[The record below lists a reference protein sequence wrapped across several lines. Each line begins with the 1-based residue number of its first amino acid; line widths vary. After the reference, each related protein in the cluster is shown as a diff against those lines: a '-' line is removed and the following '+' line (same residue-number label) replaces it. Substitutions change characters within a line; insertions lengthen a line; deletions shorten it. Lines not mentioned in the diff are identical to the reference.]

1 MSKNMSYL
9 LFKLAPHQIQPI
21 RTSFLQRVRA
31 TAQDDLGQAIEFHTA
46 KGGEPCR
53 DVLRRA
59 KAGEKLI
66 LASYCPFNIAGPYKE
81 YGPIFVLAE
90 DHEETPDLD
99 RLSCS
104 ATIADSCYL
113 QAQFVLRAYSE
124 QERIVDACVSSPEK
138 AEGDLA
144 RLFSRPEVAF
154 ILIRFAA
161 YGCYAARIN
170 R

>member
-1 MSKNMSYL
+1 MSDL
-9 LFKLAPHQIQPI
+9 LFKLSPHHIQPI
-21 RTSFLQRVRA
+21 RPTFLQKVRA
-31 TAQDDLGQAIEFHTA
+31 TAQDDLGQAVEHHVA

-66 LASYCPFNIAGPYKE
+66 LASYSPFSVAGPYKE
-81 YGPIFVLAE
+81 YGPVFILAE
-90 DHEETPDLD
+90 ESGEEIDL
-99 RLSCS
+99 RNVSCS
-104 ATIADSCYL
+104 ANVADLCYL
-113 QAQFVLRAYSE
+113 QAQFVLRAYSSK
-124 QERIVDACVSSPEK
+124 ERIVDACVSSPEK

-144 RLFSRPEVAF
+144 RMFSRPEVAF

-161 YGCYAARIN
+161 YGCYAARVN